1 MSKQNTAARELNAA
15 RDTLS
20 HAVAPLTAWLVE
32 NRTGMPWRREPTPYH
47 VWLSEIMLQQ
57 TRIRAA
63 LPYYER
69 FLQTAPDI
77 AALAA
82 LPDDTLMKLWEGLG
96 YYSRAVN
103 LKKAAQKVV
112 TEYGGELPRT
122 AEELRKLPGIGSY
135 TAGAISSIA
144 YGEPEPAVDGN
155 VLRVIGRLT
164 EMTADVLDPA
174 TKAAAEAVLRTV
186 YPRGE
191 QAALLTEGLME
202 LGETV
207 CLPNAAPLCESCPLA
222 ALCKAHA
229 DGKETDF
236 PVRAAQKARKTE
248 KRTVLLLSYKG
259 KYALCKRPD
268 TGLLAG
274 LWEFPGFS
282 GQTKKAR
289 DAFFAAHS
297 VSPVPCRKVAEMRH
311 VFTHVT
317 WEMTAYRAECAKKPK
332 GFVWATPEEIRR
344 DYALPTA
351 FKKFLPF
358 L

>member
-1 MSKQNTAARELNAA
+1 MSERNTAARELNAA
-15 RDTLS
+15 REILS
-20 HAVAPLTAWLVE
+20 HAVAPLTAWFIE
-32 NRTGMPWRREPTPYH
+32 NRADLPWRREPSPYH

-69 FLQTAPDI
+69 FLQAAPDI
-77 AALAA
+77 AALAS
-82 LPDDTLMKLWEGLG
+82 LPDDALMKLWEGLG

-103 LKKAAQKVV
+103 LKKAAQTVM
-112 TEYGGELPRT
+112 TQYDGELPHT
-122 AEELRKLPGIGSY
+122 AAELQKLPGIGSY
-135 TAGAISSIA
+135 TAGAIASIA

-155 VLRVIGRLT
+155 VLRVLARLS
-164 EMTADVLDPA
+164 EMRADVREPA
-174 TKAAAEAVLRTV
+174 TKAAAEAVLRNV

-202 LGETV
+202 LGEVV
-207 CLPNAAPLCESCPLA
+207 CLPNAEPVCETCPLA

-229 DGKETDF
+229 DGLETDF

-248 KRTVLLLSYKG
+248 RRTVLLLAYNG
-259 KYALCKRPD
+259 RYALCKRPD
-268 TGLLAG
+268 GGLLAG
-274 LWEFPGFS
+274 LWEFPGFA

-289 DAFFAAHS
+289 DAFFAAHG
-297 VSPVPCRKVAEMRH
+297 VAPVPCRKVAELRH

-317 WEMTAYRAECAKKPK
+317 WEMTAYRADCKTKPE

-351 FKKFLPF
+351 FKKFLPYV
-358 L
+358 